1 MFIGEFNHTVDI
13 KGRVSLPARFRDE
26 LSTTFY
32 ITKGMEGCLFI
43 YDESEWKAMDE
54 KIKRLRLTSKAAR
67 NFSRQFYGQADQL
80 SCDRQ
85 GRFLIPPALRA
96 YAEIEKEVVIL
107 GVSNRIEVWSKAHW
121 DAYRDQETMDFDE
134 LTDKLDDLDVD
145 L

>member
-1 MFIGEFNHTVDI
+1 MFIGEFNHTVDN

-121 DAYRDQETMDFDE
+121 DSYADQETMDFDE